1 MFNSLINN
9 QAFTDLLPIAILT
22 IIKSSRP
29 LLRKDLMTKINEEQ
43 YLVMNSIFVLVIL
56 ILFYYFRQLNS
67 FFTGKALNQSDQL
80 SLFGSLSSFSLFGSF
95 SSFSQFNPFNSV
107 KNDYL
112 NLDTYNKII
121 ILVLAVMTVS
131 TTMVTFRIEK
141 STKKS
146 TNLILMKL
154 LGPLSTIAMAY
165 YINKKKITNQTLAGY
180 FIAFVGLIIIGQEDQ
195 TA

>member
-80 SLFGSLSSFSLFGSF
+80 SSFGSLSSFSLFGSF

-180 FIAFVGLIIIGQEDQ
+180 FIAFVGLIIIGQENQ

>member
-180 FIAFVGLIIIGQEDQ
+180 FIAFVGLIIIGQENQ

>member
-80 SLFGSLSSFSLFGSF
+80 SLFGSFGLFGSF

-131 TTMVTFRIEK
+131 TTMATFRIEK